1 MGLGHSPRIV
11 TDGLVLALDAA
22 NPRNFNL
29 TAVEVL
35 VVAGGGSGGVDN
47 GGGGG
52 GGGLIYNSNFAVT
65 PGTQLAATVGAGGA
79 ARAGGSDDGPG
90 NNGANSVFGSL
101 TAYGGGGGSGWINA
115 TLPPGSSSY
124 TGGNGAGQSA
134 STSSGNSL
142 GAGTGNRVTGTTT
155 VASGQGNNGGTAVG
169 AFAGGGGGGGGSG
182 GNASNGAAGAGG
194 LGFRSNISGSQA
206 IYAAGGAGGWDIL
219 NGYTSTLP
227 FTENGTVKKTTQT
240 SEDACPANT
249 GHGGNG
255 GNTNNNSSGA
265 GGSGIIIVRY
275 QGPQRAIGGTVTSVG
290 GDTIHTFTT
299 SGNFTPLVNT
309 NGSAVLGLSDLSGN
323 RNFGDSGGSGVLY
336 SSANGGSLS
345 FDGSDDHI
353 SVIPINRLTTTTLD
367 IWFNASS
374 VSSDTSIRQYLYTQ
388 QRNPPTLA
396 VYTYQERQGIHI
408 SGNVLQFQYL
418 DTTNN
423 DGNIVS
429 ISTISANTW
438 YNLVVTLD
446 GTTPKMYLNGTQL
459 SVTGNLSTP
468 KSLTVNQ
475 AFVGRRGDANG
486 ADLFGGK
493 IASVRDYNRALTAA
507 EIQQNFIATR
517 SRYGI

>member
-11 TDGLVLALDAA
+11 TENLVLLLDAA

-52 GGGLIYNSNFAVT
+52 AGGLIYNSNFAVT
-65 PGTQLAATVGAGGA
+65 PGTQLAATVGDGGA

-101 TAYGGGGGSGWINA
+101 TAYGGGGGSGWTNA
-115 TLPPGSSSY
+115 SLPPGSSSY

-142 GAGTGNRVTGTTT
+142 GAGTGNRITGTTT

-169 AFAGGGGGGGGSG
+169 GFAGGGGGGGGSG

-194 LGFRSNISGSQA
+194 LGFRSNISGSQV
-206 IYAAGGAGGWDIL
+206 IYAAGGAGGWDVFS
-219 NGYTSTLP
+219 GYTSTLP

-240 SEDACPANT
+240 AEDACPANT

-255 GNTNNNSSGA
+255 GNHNNNSSGA

-275 QGPQRAIGGTVTSVG
+275 PGPQKAIGGVVTSVG

-309 NGSAVLGLSDLSGN
+309 NASAVLGLSDLSGN
-323 RNFGDSGGSGVLY
+323 RNFGTTAGSPTY
-336 SSANGGSLS
+336 NSTNGGSLV
-345 FDGSDDHI
+345 FEGSDEYVDCGKTATQLGVYDADYTFDAWVYPTNLDSDKTMFGTDQTASRQGLHLVFRGGAIYQGHYGGDFSAGSATLNAWNNI
-353 SVIPINRLTTTTLD
+353 S
-367 IWFNASS
+367 
-374 VSSDTSIRQYLYTQ
+374 
-388 QRNPPTLA
+388 
-396 VYTYQERQGIHI
+396 YTYVKSSSSASIYKNGVLQGSGSIASFI
-408 SGNVLQFQYL
+408 GTTNILIGRWASNYYFSGNGSNY
-418 DTTNN
+418 
-423 DGNIVS
+423 
-429 ISTISANTW
+429 
-438 YNLVVTLD
+438 
-446 GTTPKMYLNGTQL
+446 
-459 SVTGNLSTP
+459 
-468 KSLTVNQ
+468 
-475 AFVGRRGDANG
+475 
-486 ADLFGGK
+486 K
-493 IASVRDYNRALTAA
+493 IYNRALSAA
-507 EIQQNFIATR
+507 EIQQNFNATR